1 MSRVFFCPPTQAAPQ
16 TLLAHGDTLKGRPLP
31 ADRQSIEWGLVLGK
45 NPCIIAWVRDGCGP
59 WRRGRGGA
67 PTAQAPDHCQSV
79 PNRRASQ
86 SKNRVR
92 RLENSGFRGHR
103 QPVLV
108 AHMVALMGTLGQRG
122 RARKVGDASAGWIDF
137 VGGIEAGGH
146 ALVGSVAQQPLF
158 LRGRRGRFRTR
169 RRAC

>member
-1 MSRVFFCPPTQAAPQ
+1 MHRQRCPDATRSRPVQYGA
-16 TLLAHGDTLKGRPLP
+16 RPVRESRCTASAVARWVATVWPDVWLS
-31 ADRQSIEWGLVLGK
+31 AVLYSSY
-45 NPCIIAWVRDGCGP
+45 
-59 WRRGRGGA
+59 
-67 PTAQAPDHCQSV
+67 PDSV

-92 RLENSGFRGHR
+92 GLGQENSGFRDQR
-103 QPVLV
+103 RAVLVAGRRV

-122 RARKVGDASAGWIDF
+122 RARKVGDASGGWIDF

-169 RRAC
+169 R

>member
-1 MSRVFFCPPTQAAPQ
+1 MHRQRCPDATRSRPVQYGA
-16 TLLAHGDTLKGRPLP
+16 RPVRESRCTASAVARWVATVWPDVWLS
-31 ADRQSIEWGLVLGK
+31 AVLYSSY
-45 NPCIIAWVRDGCGP
+45 
-59 WRRGRGGA
+59 
-67 PTAQAPDHCQSV
+67 PDSV

-122 RARKVGDASAGWIDF
+122 RARKVGDASGGWIDF

-169 RRAC
+169 R